1 MGSLQAQEFAAL
13 TESGAVPREQAI
25 AWHLTSNH
33 YPPVPVSMVGPCI
46 ESIEIVQRSI
56 WGDADQSERVKLPDG
71 ISWRGQD
78 TAPASAIVE
87 SHHLESFI
95 QWEEC

>member
-13 TESGAVPREQAI
+13 TEQGAIPLEQSI
-25 AWHLTSNH
+25 RWHLRANH
-33 YPPVPVSMVGPCI
+33 YPPVPESMVAPCI
-46 ESIEIVQRSI
+46 EAIQIVESSQ
-56 WGDADQSERVKLPDG
+56 WGDTDQSDPVTLPDG

-78 TAPASAIVE
+78 TAPAWAIVE

-95 QWEEC
+95 RWEE